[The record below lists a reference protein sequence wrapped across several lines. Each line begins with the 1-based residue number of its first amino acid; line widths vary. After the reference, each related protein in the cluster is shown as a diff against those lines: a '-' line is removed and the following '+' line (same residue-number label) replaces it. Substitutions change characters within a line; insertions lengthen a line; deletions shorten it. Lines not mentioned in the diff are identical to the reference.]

1 MKLSIKKPALT
12 ITLGVIVSALILSF
26 AYILN
31 LQAKPRKVV
40 LPRVKNCKLQHQTC
54 SAQFPD
60 GGDIQFAISPKTP
73 LPTEELHLQTR
84 FRNFTPD
91 AVRVKFEG
99 VTMKM
104 GYLEYDLKKEKS
116 NDSDTR
122 FRGKGGL
129 AVCIRGVMDWT
140 VIVDIKKGDTIFE
153 VPFEMET
160 LNEPG

>member
-12 ITLGVIVSALILSF
+12 ITVGVIFIAVILSCV
-26 AYILN
+26 YILN
-31 LQAKPRKVV
+31 FQVTPRKVV

-54 SAQFPD
+54 SAKFPD

-73 LPTEELHLQTR
+73 LPAEELQLQAR

-104 GYLEYDLKKEKS
+104 GYLEYDLKKEKD
-116 NDSDTR
+116 NDVDTR

-140 VIVDIKKGDTIFE
+140 VIVAIKKGETIYE